1 MKGYPTPVRIAP
13 AAQDADQ
20 RQRLWQVSEE
30 LGQAALGDAALT
42 LGRA

>member
-1 MKGYPTPVRIAP
+1 VRIAP

-30 LGQAALGDAALT
+30 LGQAVLGDAALT
-42 LGRA
+42 LQGA

>member
-1 MKGYPTPVRIAP
+1 MKGYPTPVRMAP

-20 RQRLWQVSEE
+20 RQRLWEVSEE
-30 LGQAALGDAALT
+30 LGQAVLGDAALT

>member
-20 RQRLWQVSEE
+20 RQRLWKVSEE
-30 LGQAALGDAALT
+30 LGQAVLGDAALS
-42 LGRA
+42 LQRA

>member
-30 LGQAALGDAALT
+30 LGQAALGDVALT